1 MDASAV
7 ARMLHFL
14 DASQRTGPRERRR
27 TGVSVTGN
35 RGRIGGIA
43 GWLWLLVALS
53 CPAFASP
60 QAGRDYL
67 VTGEPTSEQAPQ
79 RHCTPAMQAGL
90 TERVEI
96 PAPPG
101 GWSGAPQAVN
111 VFNIFAG
118 EVRVHHGDR
127 EICGRMH
134 DARTRD
140 SRFRAGV
147 GMVVVPPAG
156 NREPIQ
162 VAWEKPLKPGW
173 IPTIRIGAPSPVQQF
188 DTARLLVRTACV
200 AIAIALAFMA
210 LMGFLSTRD
219 RVFLGYTLLCALSVL
234 GQSVLSGLSGY
245 PEPWLP
251 VDGQET
257 RWLVA
262 FSCVGL
268 PILLYVMWLLV
279 GGARRWPATRR
290 WLPWLVT
297 GLCALGVATAWLPT
311 AGLSTLATAMDTG
324 FVVGC
329 VGVVALGLAL
339 LRHHR
344 ADAVP
349 AIAAVSPFL
358 AMAAM
363 DLAGNGLLIQYRVE
377 AVQLSITWFLTVSAY
392 VLNLRLGQL
401 RRQRDEMRALA
412 DTDGL
417 TGLPN
422 RRAGLK
428 RLEQHMRDARA
439 VDVRGREGALAVG
452 FLDIDLF
459 KRINDVH
466 GHEAGDRVLV
476 AVAAT
481 LTAAVRDPADVIRMG
496 GEEFLVLLPG
506 IGGAA
511 AHARLEAMRH
521 QVSAAGAGLGID
533 GLTVTASI
541 GLATLAPEDADPAS
555 LLRRADGAM
564 YRAKHAG
571 RNRVVD
577 AETPDDVES

>member
-1 MDASAV
+1 MKSI
-7 ARMLHFL
+7 
-14 DASQRTGPRERRR
+14 G
-27 TGVSVTGN
+27 
-35 RGRIGGIA
+35 GRAGGIA
-43 GWLWLLVALS
+43 GWLLLLVALS
-53 CPAFASP
+53 CPALAAP
-60 QAGRDYL
+60 QVGRDYL

-79 RHCTPAMQAGL
+79 RHCTPGMQAEL

-96 PAPPG
+96 PAPPE
-101 GWSGAPQAVN
+101 GWSGAPQAIN

-173 IPTIRIGAPSPVQQF
+173 IPTVRIGAPSPVQQF

-251 VDGQET
+251 VDGQES

-279 GGARRWPATRR
+279 GGARIWPKTQR
-290 WLPWLVT
+290 WLPWFT
-297 GLCALGVATAWLPT
+297 AGLCALAVATAWLPT
-311 AGLSTLATAMDTG
+311 AGLSQLATAMDSG
-324 FVVGC
+324 FVMGC
-329 VGVVALGLAL
+329 VVVFALGLGL

-349 AIAAVSPFL
+349 AIAAVLPFL

-363 DLAGNGLLIQYRVE
+363 DLADSCLLIEYRVE
-377 AVQLSITWFLTVSAY
+377 AIQLSITWFLTVSAY

-412 DTDGL
+412 DTDEL

-428 RLEQHMRDARA
+428 RLEQHMRDARTG
-439 VDVRGREGALAVG
+439 DDTLAVG

-481 LTAAVRDPADVIRMG
+481 LTGAVRDPADVIRMG

-506 IGGAA
+506 IGGATA
-511 AHARLEAMRH
+511 RARLEAMRG
-521 QVSAAGAGLGID
+521 QVSAAGADLGID

-541 GLATLAPEDADPAS
+541 GLATLMPEDADPAS

-571 RNRVVD
+571 RDRVVD
-577 AETPDDVES
+577 AGTVDDGDLDR

>member
-1 MDASAV
+1 MKRS
-7 ARMLHFL
+7 
-14 DASQRTGPRERRR
+14 
-27 TGVSVTGN
+27 
-35 RGRIGGIA
+35 RGRIVGIT

-53 CPAFASP
+53 CPALAAP
-60 QAGRDYL
+60 QVGRDYL
-67 VTGEPTSEQAPQ
+67 VTGAPTSEQAPQ
-79 RHCTPAMQAGL
+79 RHCTPEMQAEL

-101 GWSGAPQAVN
+101 GWSGAPQAIN

-156 NREPIQ
+156 NHEPIQ

-173 IPTIRIGAPSPVQQF
+173 IPTVRIGAPSPVQQF

-219 RVFLGYTLLCALSVL
+219 RVFFGYALLCALSVL

-279 GGARRWPATRR
+279 GGARLWPKTQR
-290 WLPWLVT
+290 WLPWFT
-297 GLCALGVATAWLPT
+297 AGLCALAVAAAWLPT
-311 AGLSTLATAMDTG
+311 AGLSRLATAMDSG
-324 FVVGC
+324 FVMG
-329 VGVVALGLAL
+329 GVVVFALGVAL
-339 LRHHR
+339 LRRHR

-349 AIAAVSPFL
+349 AIAAVLPFL

-363 DLAGNGLLIQYRVE
+363 DLADNCLLIEYRVE
-377 AVQLSITWFLTVSAY
+377 AIQLSITWFLTVSAY

-412 DTDGL
+412 DTDEL

-439 VDVRGREGALAVG
+439 SDDTLAVG

-506 IGGAA
+506 IGGATA
-511 AHARLEAMRH
+511 RARLEAMRS
-521 QVSAAGAGLGID
+521 QVSAAGASLGVD
-533 GLTVTASI
+533 GLAVTASI
-541 GLATLAPEDADPAS
+541 GLATLITEDADAAS

-571 RNRVVD
+571 RDRVVD
-577 AETPDDVES
+577 AEAARDGED

>member
-1 MDASAV
+1 
-7 ARMLHFL
+7 ML
-14 DASQRTGPRERRR
+14 
-27 TGVSVTGN
+27 
-35 RGRIGGIA
+35 
-43 GWLWLLVALS
+43 LLVALS
-53 CPAFASP
+53 CPTLAAP
-60 QAGRDYL
+60 QPGRDYL
-67 VTGEPTSEQAPQ
+67 VTGAPTSEQAPQ
-79 RHCTPAMQAGL
+79 RHCTPAMLAAL

-101 GWSGAPQAVN
+101 GWSGAPQAIN

-156 NREPIQ
+156 NHEPIQ

-173 IPTIRIGAPSPVQQF
+173 IPTVRIGAPSPVQQF

-262 FSCVGL
+262 FSCLGL

-279 GGARRWPATRR
+279 GGARFWPTTQR
-290 WLPWLVT
+290 WLPWFT
-297 GLCALGVATAWLPT
+297 ACLCALGVATVWLPT
-311 AGLSTLATAMDTG
+311 AGLSRLATAMDTG
-324 FVVGC
+324 FVMGC
-329 VGVVALGLAL
+329 VVVFAVGLASL
-339 LRHHR
+339 PRHR
-344 ADAVP
+344 ADATA
-349 AIAAVSPFL
+349 AIAAVLPFL
-358 AMAAM
+358 AMAGM
-363 DLAGNGLLIQYRVE
+363 DLADNGMLIQYRVE
-377 AVQLSITWFLTVSAY
+377 AIQLSITWFLTVSAY

-412 DTDGL
+412 DTDEL

-439 VDVRGREGALAVG
+439 GEDTLAVG

-476 AVAAT
+476 TVAST

-506 IGGAA
+506 IGGASA
-511 AHARLEAMRH
+511 RARLEAMRN
-521 QVSAAGAGLGID
+521 QVSAAGAGLGFD
-533 GLTVTASI
+533 GLVVTASI
-541 GLATLAPEDADPAS
+541 GLATLAPEDTDAAS

-571 RNRVVD
+571 RDRVVD
-577 AETPDDVES
+577 AEAAFDGNN

>member
-1 MDASAV
+1 MK
-7 ARMLHFL
+7 
-14 DASQRTGPRERRR
+14 
-27 TGVSVTGN
+27 GN
-35 RGRIGGIA
+35 GGRIGGIA
-43 GWLWLLVALS
+43 GWLLLLVALS
-53 CPAFASP
+53 CPALATP
-60 QAGRDYL
+60 QPGRDYL
-67 VTGEPTSEQAPQ
+67 VTGAPTSEQAPQ

-90 TERVEI
+90 TQRVEI

-101 GWSGAPQAVN
+101 GWSGAPQAIN

-162 VAWEKPLKPGW
+162 VGWETPLKPGW
-173 IPTIRIGAPSPVQQF
+173 IPTVRIGAPSPVQQF

-219 RVFLGYTLLCALSVL
+219 RAFFGYTLLCALSVL

-251 VDGQET
+251 VDGQES

-262 FSCVGL
+262 FSCLGL
-268 PILLYVMWLLV
+268 PVLLYVMWLLV
-279 GGARRWPATRR
+279 GGARFWPTTRR
-290 WLPWLVT
+290 WLPWLT
-297 GLCALGVATAWLPT
+297 AGLCALGLATVWLPP
-311 AGLSTLATAMDTG
+311 AGLSRLAIAMDTG

-329 VGVVALGLAL
+329 VLVFALGLAL
-339 LRHHR
+339 LRRHR
-344 ADAVP
+344 ADAT
-349 AIAAVSPFL
+349 AALAAVLPFL
-358 AMAAM
+358 TMAAM
-363 DLAGNGLLIQYRVE
+363 DLADACLLIEYRVE
-377 AVQLSITWFLTVSAY
+377 AIQLSITWFLTVSAY

-412 DTDGL
+412 DTDEL

-439 VDVRGREGALAVG
+439 GDETLAVG

-506 IGGAA
+506 IGGSTAR
-511 AHARLEAMRH
+511 ARLEAMRN
-521 QVSAAGAGLGID
+521 QVSAAGSGLGIE
-533 GLTVTASI
+533 GLAVTASI
-541 GLATLAPEDADPAS
+541 GLATLAEEDADAAS
-555 LLRRADGAM
+555 LLRRADEAM
-564 YRAKHAG
+564 YRAKRAG
-571 RNRVVD
+571 RDRVVD
-577 AETPDDVES
+577 AEAAPDGDN

>member
-1 MDASAV
+1 MKRS
-7 ARMLHFL
+7 
-14 DASQRTGPRERRR
+14 
-27 TGVSVTGN
+27 
-35 RGRIGGIA
+35 RGRIVGIT

-53 CPAFASP
+53 CPALAAP
-60 QAGRDYL
+60 QVGRDYL
-67 VTGEPTSEQAPQ
+67 VTGAPTSEQAPQ
-79 RHCTPAMQAGL
+79 RRCTPEMQAEL

-101 GWSGAPQAVN
+101 GWSGAPQAIN

-156 NREPIQ
+156 NHEPIQ

-173 IPTIRIGAPSPVQQF
+173 IPTVRIGAPSPVQQF

-219 RVFLGYTLLCALSVL
+219 RVFFGYALLCALSVL

-279 GGARRWPATRR
+279 GGARLWPKTQR
-290 WLPWLVT
+290 WLPWFT
-297 GLCALGVATAWLPT
+297 AGLCALAVAAAWLPT
-311 AGLSTLATAMDTG
+311 AGLSRLATAMDSG
-324 FVVGC
+324 FVMG
-329 VGVVALGLAL
+329 GVVVFALGVAL
-339 LRHHR
+339 LRRHR

-349 AIAAVSPFL
+349 AIAAVLPFL

-363 DLAGNGLLIQYRVE
+363 DLADNCLLIEYRVE
-377 AVQLSITWFLTVSAY
+377 AIQLSITWFLTVSAY

-412 DTDGL
+412 DTDEL

-439 VDVRGREGALAVG
+439 SDDTLAVG

-506 IGGAA
+506 IGGATA
-511 AHARLEAMRH
+511 RARLEAMRS
-521 QVSAAGAGLGID
+521 QVSAAGASLGVD
-533 GLTVTASI
+533 GLAVTASI
-541 GLATLAPEDADPAS
+541 GLATLITEDADAAS

-571 RNRVVD
+571 RDRVVD
-577 AETPDDVES
+577 AEAARDGGD

>member
-1 MDASAV
+1 MDGS
-7 ARMLHFL
+7 
-14 DASQRTGPRERRR
+14 G
-27 TGVSVTGN
+27 
-35 RGRIGGIA
+35 GRIVGIA
-43 GWLWLLVALS
+43 GWLLLLVALS
-53 CPAFASP
+53 CPALAVP
-60 QAGRDYL
+60 QLGRDYL

-79 RHCTPAMQAGL
+79 RHCTPGMQAQL
-90 TERVEI
+90 TERVQI
-96 PAPPG
+96 PAPSG
-101 GWSGAPQAVN
+101 GWSGAPQAID

-118 EVRVHHGDR
+118 EVRVHYGDR

-156 NREPIQ
+156 NHEPIQ

-173 IPTIRIGAPSPVQQF
+173 MPTVRIGAPSPVQQF

-219 RVFLGYTLLCALSVL
+219 RVFFGYALLCALSVL

-262 FSCVGL
+262 FSCLGL

-279 GGARRWPATRR
+279 GGARRWPTTQR
-290 WLPWLVT
+290 WLPWFT
-297 GLCALGVATAWLPT
+297 AALCTLGVATAWLPT
-311 AGLSTLATAMDTG
+311 AGLSRLATATDSG

-329 VGVVALGLAL
+329 VVVFALGLAL
-339 LRHHR
+339 LRRHR

-349 AIAAVSPFL
+349 AIAAVLPFL
-358 AMAAM
+358 AMTAM
-363 DLAGNGLLIQYRVE
+363 DLAGSRLLIEYRVE
-377 AVQLSITWFLTVSAY
+377 AIQLSITWFLTVSAY

-412 DTDGL
+412 DTDEL

-428 RLEQHMRDARA
+428 RLEQHMHEARA
-439 VDVRGREGALAVG
+439 GDATLAVG

-466 GHEAGDRVLV
+466 GHETGDRVLV

-506 IGGAA
+506 IGGATA
-511 AHARLEAMRH
+511 RARLEAMRSL
-521 QVSAAGAGLGID
+521 VSAAGARLGVD
-533 GLTVTASI
+533 GLAVTASI
-541 GLATLAPEDADPAS
+541 GLATLMADDTDAAS

-571 RNRVVD
+571 RDRVVD
-577 AETPDDVES
+577 AEAFDDGNR

>member
-1 MDASAV
+1 MKSIGGWA
-7 ARMLHFL
+7 
-14 DASQRTGPRERRR
+14 
-27 TGVSVTGN
+27 
-35 RGRIGGIA
+35 GGIA
-43 GWLWLLVALS
+43 GWLLLLVAMS
-53 CPAFASP
+53 CPALAAP
-60 QAGRDYL
+60 QVGRDYL

-79 RHCTPAMQAGL
+79 RHCTPAMQAEL

-96 PAPPG
+96 PAPPE
-101 GWSGAPQAVN
+101 GWSGAPQAIN

-118 EVRVHHGDR
+118 EVRVYHGDR

-173 IPTIRIGAPSPVQQF
+173 IPTVRIGAPSPVQQF

-251 VDGQET
+251 VDGQES

-268 PILLYVMWLLV
+268 PVLLYVMWLLV
-279 GGARRWPATRR
+279 GGARIWPRTQR
-290 WLPWLVT
+290 WLPWFT
-297 GLCALGVATAWLPT
+297 AGLCALALATAWLPT
-311 AGLSTLATAMDTG
+311 AGLSQLATAMDSG
-324 FVVGC
+324 FLMGC
-329 VGVVALGLAL
+329 VAVFALGLGL

-349 AIAAVSPFL
+349 AIAAVLPFL
-358 AMAAM
+358 AMATM
-363 DLAGNGLLIQYRVE
+363 DLADSCLLIEYRVE
-377 AVQLSITWFLTVSAY
+377 AIQLSITWFLTVSAY

-412 DTDGL
+412 DTDEL

-428 RLEQHMRDARA
+428 RLEQHMRDARTG
-439 VDVRGREGALAVG
+439 DDTLAVG

-481 LTAAVRDPADVIRMG
+481 LTDAVRDPADVIRMG

-506 IGGAA
+506 IGGATA
-511 AHARLEAMRH
+511 RARLEAMRG
-521 QVSAAGAGLGID
+521 QVSAAGANLGID

-541 GLATLAPEDADPAS
+541 GLATLMPEDADPAS

-571 RNRVVD
+571 RDRVVD
-577 AETPDDVES
+577 AGTVDDGDLDR

>member
-1 MDASAV
+1 MKRS
-7 ARMLHFL
+7 
-14 DASQRTGPRERRR
+14 
-27 TGVSVTGN
+27 
-35 RGRIGGIA
+35 RGRIVGIT

-53 CPAFASP
+53 CPALAAP
-60 QAGRDYL
+60 QVGRDYL
-67 VTGEPTSEQAPQ
+67 VTGAPTSEQAPQ
-79 RHCTPAMQAGL
+79 RHCTPEMQAEL

-101 GWSGAPQAVN
+101 GWSGAPQAIN

-156 NREPIQ
+156 NHEPIQ

-173 IPTIRIGAPSPVQQF
+173 IPTVRIGAPSPVQQF

-219 RVFLGYTLLCALSVL
+219 RVFFGYALLCALSVL

-279 GGARRWPATRR
+279 GGARLWPKTQR
-290 WLPWLVT
+290 WLPWFT
-297 GLCALGVATAWLPT
+297 AGLCALAVAAAWLPT
-311 AGLSTLATAMDTG
+311 AGLSRLATAMDSG
-324 FVVGC
+324 FVMG
-329 VGVVALGLAL
+329 GVVVFALGVAL
-339 LRHHR
+339 LRRHR

-349 AIAAVSPFL
+349 AIAAVLPFL

-363 DLAGNGLLIQYRVE
+363 DLADNCLLIEYRVE
-377 AVQLSITWFLTVSAY
+377 AIQLSITWFLTVSAY

-412 DTDGL
+412 DTDEL

-439 VDVRGREGALAVG
+439 SDDTLAVG

-506 IGGAA
+506 IGGATA
-511 AHARLEAMRH
+511 RARLEAMRS
-521 QVSAAGAGLGID
+521 QVSAAGASLGVD
-533 GLTVTASI
+533 GLAVTASI
-541 GLATLAPEDADPAS
+541 GLATLITEDADAAS

-571 RNRVVD
+571 RDRVVD
-577 AETPDDVES
+577 AEAARDGGD

>member
-1 MDASAV
+1 VRGKGD
-7 ARMLHFL
+7 
-14 DASQRTGPRERRR
+14 QR
-27 TGVSVTGN
+27 
-35 RGRIGGIA
+35 GGIA
-43 GWLWLLVALS
+43 GWLMLLFALS
-53 CPAFASP
+53 CPVQATP
-60 QAGRDYL
+60 EAGRDYL
-67 VTGEPTSEQAPQ
+67 VTGAPTSEQAPQ
-79 RHCTPAMQAGL
+79 RHCTPAMLAGL

-127 EICGRMH
+127 EVCGRMH

-156 NREPIQ
+156 NREPIE
-162 VAWEKPLKPGW
+162 VAWATPLKPGW
-173 IPTIRIGAPSPVQQF
+173 IPTVRIGAPSPVQQF

-234 GQSVLSGLSGY
+234 GQAVLSGLSGY

-251 VDGQET
+251 IGDGES

-262 FSCVGL
+262 FSCLGL
-268 PILLYVMWLLV
+268 PTLLYVMWLLV
-279 GGARRWPATRR
+279 GGARAWPGTRR
-290 WLPWLVT
+290 WLPWLVVGIGAT
-297 GLCALGVATAWLPT
+297 SVAVAWLPQE
-311 AGLSTLATAMDTG
+311 GLSRLATGVDMG
-324 FVVGC
+324 FSAGC
-329 VGVVALGLAL
+329 GVILALGLCF
-339 LRHHR
+339 LRRQR
-344 ADAVP
+344 ADAMA
-349 AIAAVSPFL
+349 AIAAVMPFL

-363 DLAGNGLLIQYRVE
+363 DLADSRLLIEYRVE
-377 AVQLSITWFLTVSAY
+377 AIQLSITWFLTVSAY

-412 DTDGL
+412 DTDEL

-439 VDVRGREGALAVG
+439 GEESLAVG

-466 GHEAGDRVLV
+466 GHAVGDRVLV
-476 AVAAT
+476 AVAGT
-481 LTAAVRDPADVIRMG
+481 LTSVVRDPADVIRMG

-506 IGGAA
+506 IGGATA
-511 AHARLEAMRH
+511 RARLEAMRT
-521 QVSAAGAGLGID
+521 QVRATGAGLGIE
-533 GLTVTASI
+533 GLLVTASI
-541 GLATLAPEDADPAS
+541 GLATLEPEDLDAAS
-555 LLRRADGAM
+555 LLRRADEAM
-564 YRAKHAG
+564 YRAKRAG
-571 RNRVVD
+571 RDQVVD
-577 AETPDDVES
+577 AGAALDDSN

>member
-1 MDASAV
+1 V
-7 ARMLHFL
+7 K
-14 DASQRTGPRERRR
+14 
-27 TGVSVTGN
+27 GN

-43 GWLWLLVALS
+43 GWLLLLVALS
-53 CPAFASP
+53 CPALATP
-60 QAGRDYL
+60 QSGRDYL
-67 VTGEPTSEQAPQ
+67 VTGAPTSEQAPQ

-96 PAPPG
+96 PAPRG

-111 VFNIFAG
+111 IFNIFAG

-156 NREPIQ
+156 NHEPIQ

-173 IPTIRIGAPSPVQQF
+173 IPTVRIGAPSPVQQF

-219 RVFLGYTLLCALSVL
+219 RAFFGYTLLCALSVL

-262 FSCVGL
+262 FSCLGL
-268 PILLYVMWLLV
+268 PVLLYVMWLLV
-279 GGARRWPATRR
+279 GGARFWPTTQR
-290 WLPWLVT
+290 WLPWLT
-297 GLCALGVATAWLPT
+297 AALCAMGVATVWLPPT
-311 AGLSTLATAMDTG
+311 GLSRLAVAMDSG

-329 VGVVALGLAL
+329 VAVFALGLVS
-339 LRHHR
+339 LRRHR
-344 ADAVP
+344 ADATA
-349 AIAAVSPFL
+349 AIAAVLPFL
-358 AMAAM
+358 AMATM
-363 DLAGNGLLIQYRVE
+363 DLADSCLLIEYRVE
-377 AVQLSITWFLTVSAY
+377 AIQLSITWFLTVSAY

-412 DTDGL
+412 DTDEL

-439 VDVRGREGALAVG
+439 GAGTLAVG

-481 LTAAVRDPADVIRMG
+481 LTSAVRDPADVIRMG

-506 IGGAA
+506 IGGASA
-511 AHARLEAMRH
+511 RARLEAMRN
-521 QVSAAGAGLGID
+521 QVSEAGAGLGIE
-533 GLTVTASI
+533 GLVVTASI
-541 GLATLAPEDADPAS
+541 GLATLASDDTDAAS
-555 LLRRADGAM
+555 LLRRADEAM
-564 YRAKHAG
+564 YRAKRAG
-571 RNRVVD
+571 RDRVVD
-577 AETPDDVES
+577 AEAVSPDVDH

>member
-1 MDASAV
+1 MK
-7 ARMLHFL
+7 
-14 DASQRTGPRERRR
+14 
-27 TGVSVTGN
+27 GN

-43 GWLWLLVALS
+43 GWLLLLVALS
-53 CPAFASP
+53 CPALATP
-60 QAGRDYL
+60 QSGRDYL
-67 VTGEPTSEQAPQ
+67 VTGAPTSEQAPQ

-96 PAPPG
+96 PAPSG

-111 VFNIFAG
+111 IFNIFAG

-156 NREPIQ
+156 NHEPIQ
-162 VAWEKPLKPGW
+162 VAWERPLKPGW
-173 IPTIRIGAPSPVQQF
+173 IPTVRIGAPSPVQQF

-219 RVFLGYTLLCALSVL
+219 RAFFGYTLLCALSVL

-262 FSCVGL
+262 FSCLGL
-268 PILLYVMWLLV
+268 PVLLYVMWLLV
-279 GGARRWPATRR
+279 GGARFWPTTQR
-290 WLPWLVT
+290 WLPWLT
-297 GLCALGVATAWLPT
+297 AALCAMGIATAWLPP
-311 AGLSTLATAMDTG
+311 AGLSRLATAMDTG
-324 FVVGC
+324 FVIGC
-329 VGVVALGLAL
+329 VLVFALGLAS
-339 LRHHR
+339 LRRYR
-344 ADAVP
+344 ADATA
-349 AIAAVSPFL
+349 AIAAVLPFL
-358 AMAAM
+358 TMAAM
-363 DLAGNGLLIQYRVE
+363 DLADSCLLIEYRVE
-377 AVQLSITWFLTVSAY
+377 AIQLSITWFLTVSAY

-412 DTDGL
+412 DTDEL

-439 VDVRGREGALAVG
+439 GAGTLAVG

-481 LTAAVRDPADVIRMG
+481 LTSAVRDPADVIRMG

-506 IGGAA
+506 IGGASA
-511 AHARLEAMRH
+511 RARLEVMRNE
-521 QVSAAGAGLGID
+521 VSAAGAELGIE
-533 GLTVTASI
+533 GLAVTASI
-541 GLATLAPEDADPAS
+541 GLATLAPDDTDAAS
-555 LLRRADGAM
+555 LLRRADEAM
-564 YRAKHAG
+564 YRAKRAG
-571 RNRVVD
+571 RDRVVD
-577 AETPDDVES
+577 AEAASPDVVH

>member
-1 MDASAV
+1 M
-7 ARMLHFL
+7 
-14 DASQRTGPRERRR
+14 TG
-27 TGVSVTGN
+27 S

-53 CPAFASP
+53 CPALAAP
-60 QAGRDYL
+60 QVGRDYL
-67 VTGEPTSEQAPQ
+67 VTGTPTSEQAPQ
-79 RHCTPAMQAGL
+79 RHCTPEMQAEL

-156 NREPIQ
+156 NHEPIQ

-173 IPTIRIGAPSPVQQF
+173 IPTVRIGAPSPVQQF
-188 DTARLLVRTACV
+188 DTARLLVRTACA

-219 RVFLGYTLLCALSVL
+219 RAFFGYTLLCALSVL

-262 FSCVGL
+262 FSCLGL

-279 GGARRWPATRR
+279 GGARIWPTTQR
-290 WLPWLVT
+290 WLPWLTVA
-297 GLCALGVATAWLPT
+297 LCALGVATVWLPP
-311 AGLSTLATAMDTG
+311 AGLSRLATSMDTV

-329 VGVVALGLAL
+329 VVVFALGLAS
-339 LRHHR
+339 LRRHR
-344 ADAVP
+344 ADAIA
-349 AIAAVSPFL
+349 AIAAVLPFL

-363 DLAGNGLLIQYRVE
+363 DLADSCLLIEYRVE
-377 AVQLSITWFLTVSAY
+377 AIQLSITWFLTVSAY

-412 DTDGL
+412 DTDEL

-428 RLEQHMRDARA
+428 RLEQHMRDARTA
-439 VDVRGREGALAVG
+439 EARAGEGALAVG

-476 AVAAT
+476 AVAGT

-506 IGGAA
+506 IGGATA
-511 AHARLEAMRH
+511 RARLEAMRS
-521 QVSAAGAGLGID
+521 QVSAAGAQLGID
-533 GLTVTASI
+533 GLAVTASI
-541 GLATLAPEDADPAS
+541 GLATLVPDDTDAAS
-555 LLRRADGAM
+555 LLRRADEAM
-564 YRAKHAG
+564 YRAKRAG
-571 RNRVVD
+571 RDQVVD
-577 AETPDDVES
+577 AETAQDGGT

>member
-1 MDASAV
+1 MGAPGRGTEIA
-7 ARMLHFL
+7 F
-14 DASQRTGPRERRR
+14 RTRKPAHRRSGGRRR
-27 TGVSVTGN
+27 TGVSVKSN
-35 RGRIGGIA
+35 RGRAGGIA
-43 GWLWLLVALS
+43 GWLWLLVVLS
-53 CPAFASP
+53 CPTLAAP
-60 QAGRDYL
+60 QPGRDYL
-67 VTGEPTSEQAPQ
+67 VTGAPTSEQAPQ
-79 RHCTPAMQAGL
+79 RHCTPGMQAEL

-96 PAPPG
+96 PAPPA
-101 GWSGAPQAVN
+101 GWSGAPQAIN

-147 GMVVVPPAG
+147 GMVVVPPKG
-156 NREPIQ
+156 NHEPIQ

-173 IPTIRIGAPSPVQQF
+173 IPTVRIGAPSPVQQF

-210 LMGFLSTRD
+210 LMGFLTTRD

-251 VDGQET
+251 MDGQEI

-279 GGARRWPATRR
+279 GGARLWPATQR
-290 WLPWLVT
+290 WLPWFT
-297 GLCALGVATAWLPT
+297 AGLCALGVAAAWLPT
-311 AGLSTLATAMDTG
+311 AGLSRLATAMDSG
-324 FVVGC
+324 FVMGC
-329 VGVVALGLAL
+329 VVVFVLGLGL
-339 LRHHR
+339 LRRHR

-349 AIAAVSPFL
+349 AMAAVLPFL

-363 DLAGNGLLIQYRVE
+363 DLAGNRLLIEYRVE
-377 AVQLSITWFLTVSAY
+377 AIQLSITWFLTVSAY

-412 DTDGL
+412 DTDEL

-428 RLEQHMRDARA
+428 RLEQHMCDARA
-439 VDVRGREGALAVG
+439 GDDTLAVG

-466 GHEAGDRVLV
+466 GHETGDRVLV

-481 LTAAVRDPADVIRMG
+481 LTTAVRDPADVIRMG

-506 IGGAA
+506 IGGATA
-511 AHARLEAMRH
+511 RARLEAMRS
-521 QVSAAGAGLGID
+521 QVSATGANLGVD

-541 GLATLAPEDADPAS
+541 GLATLAVDDADAAS
-555 LLRRADGAM
+555 LLRRADEAM
-564 YRAKHAG
+564 YRAKRAG
-571 RNRVVD
+571 RDQVVD
-577 AETPDDVES
+577 AERARDVDD

>member
-1 MDASAV
+1 
-7 ARMLHFL
+7 MLLF
-14 DASQRTGPRERRR
+14 
-27 TGVSVTGN
+27 
-35 RGRIGGIA
+35 
-43 GWLWLLVALS
+43 ALS
-53 CPAFASP
+53 CPVQAAP
-60 QAGRDYL
+60 EAGRDYL
-67 VTGEPTSEQAPQ
+67 VTGAPTSEQAPQ
-79 RHCTPAMQAGL
+79 RHCTAAMLAGL
-90 TERVEI
+90 TERVEV

-127 EICGRMH
+127 EVCGRMH

-156 NREPIQ
+156 NREPIE
-162 VAWEKPLKPGW
+162 VAWATPLKPGW
-173 IPTIRIGAPSPVQQF
+173 IPTVRIGAPSPVQQF

-234 GQSVLSGLSGY
+234 GQAVLSGLSGY

-251 VDGQET
+251 IGDGES

-262 FSCVGL
+262 FSCLGL
-268 PILLYVMWLLV
+268 PTLLYVMWLLV
-279 GGARRWPATRR
+279 GGARAWPGTRR
-290 WLPWLVT
+290 WLPWLVA
-297 GLCALGVATAWLPT
+297 GIGATSMAVAWLPQE
-311 AGLSTLATAMDTG
+311 GLSRLATGVDMG
-324 FVVGC
+324 FSAGC
-329 VGVVALGLAL
+329 GVILALGLCF
-339 LRHHR
+339 LRRQR
-344 ADAVP
+344 ADAMA
-349 AIAAVSPFL
+349 AIAAVMPFL

-363 DLAGNGLLIQYRVE
+363 DLVDSRLLIEYRVE
-377 AVQLSITWFLTVSAY
+377 AIQLSITWFLTVSAY

-412 DTDGL
+412 DTDEL

-439 VDVRGREGALAVG
+439 GEESLAVG

-466 GHEAGDRVLV
+466 GHAVGDRVLV
-476 AVAAT
+476 AVAGT
-481 LTAAVRDPADVIRMG
+481 LTSVVRDPADVIRMG

-506 IGGAA
+506 IGGATA
-511 AHARLEAMRH
+511 RARLEAMRT
-521 QVSAAGAGLGID
+521 QVRATGAGLGIE
-533 GLTVTASI
+533 GLLVTASI
-541 GLATLAPEDADPAS
+541 GLATLEPEDLDAAS
-555 LLRRADGAM
+555 LLRRADEAM
-564 YRAKHAG
+564 YRAKRAG
-571 RNRVVD
+571 RDQVVD
-577 AETPDDVES
+577 AGAAPDDSN

>member
-1 MDASAV
+1 MKRS
-7 ARMLHFL
+7 
-14 DASQRTGPRERRR
+14 
-27 TGVSVTGN
+27 
-35 RGRIGGIA
+35 RGRIVGIT

-53 CPAFASP
+53 CPVLAAP
-60 QAGRDYL
+60 QVGRDYL
-67 VTGEPTSEQAPQ
+67 VTGAPTSEQAPQ
-79 RHCTPAMQAGL
+79 RHCTPEMQAEL

-101 GWSGAPQAVN
+101 GWSGAPQAIN

-156 NREPIQ
+156 NHEPIQ

-173 IPTIRIGAPSPVQQF
+173 IPTVRIGAPSPVQQF

-219 RVFLGYTLLCALSVL
+219 RVFFGYALLCALSVL

-279 GGARRWPATRR
+279 GGARLWPKTQR
-290 WLPWLVT
+290 WLPWFT
-297 GLCALGVATAWLPT
+297 AGLCALAVAAAWLPT
-311 AGLSTLATAMDTG
+311 AGLSRLATAMDSG
-324 FVVGC
+324 FVMG
-329 VGVVALGLAL
+329 GVVVFALGVAL
-339 LRHHR
+339 LRRHR

-349 AIAAVSPFL
+349 AIAAVLPFL

-363 DLAGNGLLIQYRVE
+363 DLADNCLLIEYRVE
-377 AVQLSITWFLTVSAY
+377 AIQLSITWFLTVSAY

-412 DTDGL
+412 DTDEL

-439 VDVRGREGALAVG
+439 SDDTLAVG

-506 IGGAA
+506 IGGATA
-511 AHARLEAMRH
+511 RARLEAMRS
-521 QVSAAGAGLGID
+521 QVSAAGASLGVD
-533 GLTVTASI
+533 GLAVTASI
-541 GLATLAPEDADPAS
+541 GLATLIAEDADAAS

-571 RNRVVD
+571 RDRVVD
-577 AETPDDVES
+577 AEAARDGED

>member
-1 MDASAV
+1 V
-7 ARMLHFL
+7 
-14 DASQRTGPRERRR
+14 RR
-27 TGVSVTGN
+27 N

-43 GWLWLLVALS
+43 GWLLLLVALS
-53 CPAFASP
+53 CPALAAP

-67 VTGEPTSEQAPQ
+67 VTGAPTSEQAPQ
-79 RHCTPAMQAGL
+79 RHCTPAMLAAL

-101 GWSGAPQAVN
+101 GWSGAPQAIN

-156 NREPIQ
+156 DHAPIQ

-173 IPTIRIGAPSPVQQF
+173 IPTVRIGAPSPVQQF
-188 DTARLLVRTACV
+188 DTARLLVRTACA

-219 RVFLGYTLLCALSVL
+219 HVFLGYTLLCALSVL

-251 VDGQET
+251 VDGQES

-262 FSCVGL
+262 FSCLGL

-279 GGARRWPATRR
+279 GGARFWPTTRR
-290 WLPWLVT
+290 WLPWFT
-297 GLCALGVATAWLPT
+297 AGLCALGVATAWLPT
-311 AGLSTLATAMDTG
+311 AGLSRLATAMDTG
-324 FVVGC
+324 FVLGC
-329 VGVVALGLAL
+329 VVVLAVGLAS
-339 LRHHR
+339 LRRYR
-344 ADAVP
+344 ADATA
-349 AIAAVSPFL
+349 AIAAVLPFL
-358 AMAAM
+358 TMAAM
-363 DLAGNGLLIQYRVE
+363 DLADNRWLIQYRVE
-377 AVQLSITWFLTVSAY
+377 AIQLSITWFLTVSAY

-412 DTDGL
+412 DTDEL

-428 RLEQHMRDARA
+428 RLEQHMRDARSG
-439 VDVRGREGALAVG
+439 DDTLAVG

-506 IGGAA
+506 IGGASA
-511 AHARLEAMRH
+511 RARLEAMRN

-533 GLTVTASI
+533 GLAVTASI
-541 GLATLAPEDADPAS
+541 GLATLTPDDTDAAS

-571 RNRVVD
+571 RDRVVD
-577 AETPDDVES
+577 AEVDAALDGNN

>member
-1 MDASAV
+1 MKS
-7 ARMLHFL
+7 
-14 DASQRTGPRERRR
+14 
-27 TGVSVTGN
+27 N
-35 RGRIGGIA
+35 RGRAGGIA
-43 GWLWLLVALS
+43 GWLWLLVVLS
-53 CPAFASP
+53 CPTLAAP
-60 QAGRDYL
+60 QPGRDYL
-67 VTGEPTSEQAPQ
+67 VTGAPTSEQAPQ
-79 RHCTPAMQAGL
+79 RHCTPGMQAEL

-96 PAPPG
+96 PAPPA
-101 GWSGAPQAVN
+101 GWSGAPQAIN

-127 EICGRMH
+127 EICGRTH

-147 GMVVVPPAG
+147 GMVVVPPKG
-156 NREPIQ
+156 NHEPIQ

-173 IPTIRIGAPSPVQQF
+173 IPTVRIGAPSPVQQF

-210 LMGFLSTRD
+210 LMGFLTTRD

-251 VDGQET
+251 MDGQEI

-279 GGARRWPATRR
+279 GGARLWPATQR
-290 WLPWLVT
+290 WLPWFT
-297 GLCALGVATAWLPT
+297 AGLCALGVATAWLPT
-311 AGLSTLATAMDTG
+311 AGLSRLATAMDSG
-324 FVVGC
+324 FVMGC
-329 VGVVALGLAL
+329 GVVFVLGLGL
-339 LRHHR
+339 LRRHR
-344 ADAVP
+344 ADAVL
-349 AIAAVSPFL
+349 AMAAVLPFL

-363 DLAGNGLLIQYRVE
+363 DLAGNRLLIEYRVE
-377 AVQLSITWFLTVSAY
+377 AIQLSITWFLTVSAY

-412 DTDGL
+412 DTDEL

-428 RLEQHMRDARA
+428 RLEQHMRDARTG
-439 VDVRGREGALAVG
+439 DDTLAVG

-466 GHEAGDRVLV
+466 GHETGDRVLV

-481 LTAAVRDPADVIRMG
+481 LTTAVRDPADVIRMG

-506 IGGAA
+506 IGGATA
-511 AHARLEAMRH
+511 RARLEAMRS
-521 QVSAAGAGLGID
+521 QVSATGANLGVD

-541 GLATLAPEDADPAS
+541 GLATLAVDDADAAS
-555 LLRRADGAM
+555 LLRRADEAM
-564 YRAKHAG
+564 YRAKRAG
-571 RNRVVD
+571 RDQVVD
-577 AETPDDVES
+577 AESTRDVDD

>member
-1 MDASAV
+1 MK
-7 ARMLHFL
+7 
-14 DASQRTGPRERRR
+14 
-27 TGVSVTGN
+27 GN

-43 GWLWLLVALS
+43 GWLLLLAVAS
-53 CPAFASP
+53 CPALASP
-60 QAGRDYL
+60 QSGRDYL
-67 VTGEPTSEQAPQ
+67 VTGAPTSEQAPQ

-156 NREPIQ
+156 NHEPIQ

-173 IPTIRIGAPSPVQQF
+173 IPTVRIGAPSPVQQF

-219 RVFLGYTLLCALSVL
+219 RAFFGYTLLCALSVL

-262 FSCVGL
+262 FSCLGL

-279 GGARRWPATRR
+279 GGARFWPTTTR
-290 WLPWLVT
+290 WLPWIT
-297 GLCALGVATAWLPT
+297 AALCAMGMATAWLPP
-311 AGLSTLATAMDTG
+311 AGLSRLAMAMDTG
-324 FVVGC
+324 FVAGC
-329 VGVVALGLAL
+329 VVVFALGLAS
-339 LRHHR
+339 LRRHR
-344 ADAVP
+344 ADAT
-349 AIAAVSPFL
+349 AALAAVLPFL
-358 AMAAM
+358 TMAAM
-363 DLAGNGLLIQYRVE
+363 DLADSCLLIEYRVE
-377 AVQLSITWFLTVSAY
+377 AIQLSITWFLTVSAY

-428 RLEQHMRDARA
+428 RLEQHMRDARTG
-439 VDVRGREGALAVG
+439 DGTLAVG

-481 LTAAVRDPADVIRMG
+481 LTSAVRDPADVIRMG

-506 IGGAA
+506 IGGATA
-511 AHARLEAMRH
+511 RARLETMRSE
-521 QVSAAGAGLGID
+521 VSAAGAALGID
-533 GLTVTASI
+533 GLVVTASI
-541 GLATLAPEDADPAS
+541 GLATLVTEDIDAAS
-555 LLRRADGAM
+555 LLRRADEAM
-564 YRAKHAG
+564 YRAKRAG
-571 RNRVVD
+571 RDRVVD
-577 AETPDDVES
+577 AEPDVAH

>member
-1 MDASAV
+1 M
-7 ARMLHFL
+7 
-14 DASQRTGPRERRR
+14 
-27 TGVSVTGN
+27 
-35 RGRIGGIA
+35 IA
-43 GWLWLLVALS
+43 GWLVLLCALP
-53 CPAFASP
+53 CLALATP
-60 QAGRDYL
+60 QVGRDYL
-67 VTGEPTSEQAPQ
+67 VTGAPTSEQAPQ
-79 RHCTPAMQAGL
+79 RHCTPAMRAQL

-111 VFNIFAG
+111 VFNVFAG

-127 EICGRMH
+127 EVCGRMH

-140 SRFRAGV
+140 SRFRAGI
-147 GMVVVPPAG
+147 GMVAVPPAG
-156 NREPIQ
+156 SREPIQ
-162 VAWEKPLKPGW
+162 VAWSTPLKAGW
-173 IPTIRIGAPSPVQQF
+173 IPTVRIGAPSPIQQF

-219 RVFLGYTLLCALSVL
+219 RAFFGYTLLCALSVL

-251 VDGQET
+251 VDGQES

-268 PILLYVMWLLV
+268 PVLLYVMWLLV
-279 GGARRWPATRR
+279 GGPRIWPATRR
-290 WLPWLVT
+290 WLPWLT
-297 GLCALGVATAWLPT
+297 AGLCALGLATVWLPP
-311 AGLSTLATAMDTG
+311 AGLSRLATAMDAG
-324 FVVGC
+324 FVIGC
-329 VGVVALGLAL
+329 TSVFALGLAL
-339 LRHHR
+339 LRRHR
-344 ADAVP
+344 ADAT
-349 AIAAVSPFL
+349 AALAAVLPFL
-358 AMAAM
+358 TMAAM
-363 DLAGNGLLIQYRVE
+363 DLADSGLLIEYRVE
-377 AVQLSITWFLTVSAY
+377 AIQLSITWFLTVSAY

-412 DTDGL
+412 DTDEL

-439 VDVRGREGALAVG
+439 VDDTLAVG

-506 IGGAA
+506 IGGATA
-511 AHARLEAMRH
+511 RARLEAMRS
-521 QVSAAGAGLGID
+521 QVSAAGTALGID
-533 GLTVTASI
+533 GLAVTASI
-541 GLATLAPEDADPAS
+541 GLATLAAEDADAAS
-555 LLRRADGAM
+555 LLRRADEAM
-564 YRAKHAG
+564 YRAKRAG
-571 RNRVVD
+571 RDQVVD
-577 AETPDDVES
+577 AESVHGAHH